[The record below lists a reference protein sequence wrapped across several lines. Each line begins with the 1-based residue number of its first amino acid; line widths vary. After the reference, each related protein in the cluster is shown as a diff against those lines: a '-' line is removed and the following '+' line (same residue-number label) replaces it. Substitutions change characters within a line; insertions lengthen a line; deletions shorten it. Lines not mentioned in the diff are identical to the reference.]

1 MATPRKNSDHRGI
14 LFLEEDVDWGP
25 KPFRIF
31 NIWLKDS
38 HLLSMIKEEMEDTSR
53 ESRDDIHGIFKR
65 IKAIVK
71 KWNKEFN
78 GNIFTKIKE
87 EEDKLAREE
96 ESRNDELIVTAIKQ
110 KLEDLHLI
118 KESMLKQQS
127 RIKWLK
133 DGDKNTKF
141 FHQSLH
147 KRRSKNSITK
157 LQWQGRLIT
166 SPQMI
171 KEAAREHFQSL
182 FSSHNDR
189 IVFRNSQLIA
199 KLLSEEDCKHLER
212 PVSKKN

>member
-1 MATPRKNSDHRGI
+1 M
-14 LFLEEDVDWGP
+14 
-25 KPFRIF
+25 
-31 NIWLKDS
+31 
-38 HLLSMIKEEMEDTSR
+38 SMIKEELEDTSR

-65 IKAIVK
+65 IKAMVK
-71 KWNKEFN
+71 KWNKQFN

-182 FSSHNDR
+182 FSSHNER